1 MASKDTDEERVM
13 HSKGDN
19 IEIMIINERDEV
31 IEEPFESLR
40 SRYQIFLEESI
51 EGSDFVFDYVSL
63 LYYKCL
69 KLNMNCS
76 GS

>member
-19 IEIMIINERDEV
+19 LEIMIINERDEV

-40 SRYQIFLEESI
+40 SRYQIFLKASI